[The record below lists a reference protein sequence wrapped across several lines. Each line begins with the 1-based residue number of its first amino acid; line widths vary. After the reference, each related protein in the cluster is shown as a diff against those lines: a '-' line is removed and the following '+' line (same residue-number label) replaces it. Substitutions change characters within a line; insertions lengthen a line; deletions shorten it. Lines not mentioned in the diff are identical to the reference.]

1 MRAVRVRAL
10 IVALALALAP
20 FEGPAA
26 QDFPSRPVRFLVPYA
41 AGGSGD
47 LLARLLGN
55 KLASIWGQQ
64 VVVDNRPGAGGLIG
78 TEFAAHSEPDG
89 YTLYLATD
97 GPLTIAATLYKRVPY
112 DWKRDFA
119 PVSMLAMGYQVLLVG
134 RSLPARTVQELVAL
148 ARQKPG
154 ELNYA
159 SIGIGSAPHLAAE
172 LFKSV
177 AKVDITHVPYR
188 GSSAQAIAALIAGDV
203 SMFLVGTS
211 TAVPYIQS
219 GAVQGLAVTS
229 SHRVQGLPD
238 VPTFAEAGLPA
249 STSASGSRC
258 SSPAA
263 RRRQS
268 SASSA
273 PTLRKWSPIPSSRT
287 PWPCAA
293 SRLKRA
299 RPSSW
304 RSSWTRT
311 TSSFAISSAS
321 SACRWNDAAARRYAR
336 RRLSCEAGLATL
348 NAGHDICPA

>member
-1 MRAVRVRAL
+1 MRAVRVRTL
-10 IVALALALAP
+10 IVALTLALAP

-26 QDFPSRPVRFLVPYA
+26 QDFPSRPVRFVVPYA
-41 AGGSGD
+41 AGGRGD

-134 RSLPARTVQELVAL
+134 RSLPARNVQELVAL

-159 SIGIGSAPHLAAE
+159 SIGCRRHLAAE
-172 LFKSV
+172 LFKCV

-238 VPTFAEAGLPA
+238 VPTFAEAG
-249 STSASGSRC
+249 
-258 SSPAA
+258 
-263 RRRQS
+263 
-268 SASSA
+268 
-273 PTLRKWSPIPSSRT
+273 
-287 PWPCAA
+287 
-293 SRLKRA
+293 
-299 RPSSW
+299 
-304 RSSWTRT
+304 
-311 TSSFAISSAS
+311 
-321 SACRWNDAAARRYAR
+321 
-336 RRLSCEAGLATL
+336 
-348 NAGHDICPA
+348 